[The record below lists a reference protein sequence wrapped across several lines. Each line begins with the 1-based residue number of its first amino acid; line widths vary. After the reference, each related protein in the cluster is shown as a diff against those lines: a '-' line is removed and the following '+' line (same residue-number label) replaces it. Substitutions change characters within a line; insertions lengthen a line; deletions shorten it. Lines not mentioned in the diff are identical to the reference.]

1 MPVTPTIQGL
11 QEAQQINARQIAA
24 LKPSGAFGKAIKAAT
39 IEAQRYAMYITHVK
53 TGGLRASHRMKITG
67 LQGEVFI
74 DPNAVNE
81 VRRGARPAIY
91 GAKEHERGGSHAFY
105 ARTEVEGGSRIA
117 SAAQS
122 TILGEM

>member
-74 DPNAVNE
+74 DPMQSMRSGVGPDLPFMVQKSMN
-81 VRRGARPAIY
+81 GAGRML
-91 GAKEHERGGSHAFY
+91 SML
-105 ARTEVEGGSRIA
+105 
-117 SAAQS
+117 AQK
-122 TILGEM
+122 